1 VTANGQPGQQREPGQ
16 TGSAP
21 VPPVILIG
29 PPGAGK
35 TTVGTKLAARLGV
48 PFADTDAL
56 VEAAAGKPVSDI
68 FISDGE
74 PAFRRMERAAVAA
87 ALSGARSGSSQD
99 NGITT
104 AGTPAAGV
112 VGLGGGAVMDE
123 RTQAE
128 LAGRAVVYLQTGF
141 AELAKRVGL
150 DRARPLLI
158 GTNPRAQLKSL
169 LDQRLPVYGRL
180 AWLSVSTDGREPD
193 EIAAEI
199 AGRVATVMAGGPVPD
214 DALPDDSGHGDSGPG
229 DCDQGDG
236 R

>member
-1 VTANGQPGQQREPGQ
+1 VTANGQAGQAE
-16 TGSAP
+16 TAP
-21 VPPVILIG
+21 FPPVILIG

-35 TTVGTKLAARLGV
+35 TTVGTMLAARLGV
-48 PFADTDAL
+48 PFSDTDAM
-56 VEAAAGKPVSDI
+56 VEKVAGKPVSDI

-74 PAFRRMERAAVAA
+74 AEFRRLERAAVTA
-87 ALSGARSGSSQD
+87 ALAGGSDPQGNS
-99 NGITT
+99 TT
-104 AGTPAAGV
+104 RAGTPATGV

-180 AWLSVSTDGREPD
+180 AWLTVSTDGREPD
-193 EIAAEI
+193 EIATEI
-199 AGRVATVMAGGPVPD
+199 AGKVATVIAGGWPP
-214 DALPDDSGHGDSGPG
+214 GPG
-229 DCDQGDG
+229 AQGGG